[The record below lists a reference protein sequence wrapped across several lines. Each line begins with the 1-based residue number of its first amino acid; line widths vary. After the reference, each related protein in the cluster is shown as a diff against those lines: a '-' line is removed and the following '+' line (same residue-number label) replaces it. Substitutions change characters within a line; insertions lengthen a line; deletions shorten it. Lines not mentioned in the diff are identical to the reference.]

1 MIKRG
6 RILALRA
13 NQNPRI
19 MKIDEASERKL
30 VQVFVISKNII
41 EEKRE
46 VKSIKNSLILVK
58 KKYDDTMI

>member
-58 KKYDDTMI
+58 KNMMIQ